1 MTENWYFLVGNDNPD
16 LDRIRIECATQ
27 HGRNTTSNELSESLS
42 YDGNAR
48 LIKVS
53 GGGHDWQDARNWI
66 GSLRVRP
73 LLQGN
78 ETDDLIR
85 ASWAQ
90 SQISDFDSDND
101 GTPDTGQQRW
111 QWLRNLFG
119 L

>member
-1 MTENWYFLVGNDNPD
+1 MTDNWYFLVGNDNPN

-27 HGRNTTSNELSESLS
+27 HGRNTVDNELSEAMS
-42 YDGNAR
+42 YDGNTR

-53 GGGHDWQDARNWI
+53 GGGYDWQDTRDWI

-85 ASWAQ
+85 MSWAD
-90 SQISDFDSDND
+90 SQNPDFDSDND
-101 GTPDTGQQRW
+101 GQADTGNQRW

-119 L
+119 W